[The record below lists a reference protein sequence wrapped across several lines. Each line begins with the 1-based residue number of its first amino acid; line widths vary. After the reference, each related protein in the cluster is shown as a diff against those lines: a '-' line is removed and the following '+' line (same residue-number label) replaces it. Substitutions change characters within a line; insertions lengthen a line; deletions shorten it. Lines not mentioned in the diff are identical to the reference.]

1 MNDNELSTM
10 VRESVADVHSATPVA
25 EIVSRGRTVRARR
38 RIPGVAGTL
47 AIAAGA
53 ALAVTTL
60 VPSGHPG
67 VEGSRH
73 PGNPLANAR
82 LAAWT
87 VTKQANGDIDV
98 TINQLQN
105 PVGLQST
112 LRADGVPVRVSYS
125 SHPLLATRVP
135 GSYRGRPIYS
145 FTTGVGPAYHGPLR
159 QDGQAPQLPCKFDP
173 ISGHLFNAAVN
184 FPGGGTSPHG
194 GTVYLVI
201 KPSALPAG
209 AGLAMFVGGSI
220 DDISMP
226 NSVPPGTAGSVGE
239 STISTPKDGQPRVEY
254 SVTVSPVYASQQ
266 CTG

>member
-10 VRESVADVHSATPVA
+10 VRESVTDVHSATPIA
-25 EIVSRGRTVRARR
+25 QIISRGRAVRARR
-38 RIPGVAGTL
+38 RTAALAGAGAVVAGT
-47 AIAAGA
+47 

-87 VTKQANGDIDV
+87 VATQANGDIDV
-98 TINQLQN
+98 TINQLRN

-125 SHPLLATRVP
+125 SHPLPVTRS
-135 GSYRGRPIYS
+135 GSYRGRPVFSVGPI
-145 FTTGVGPAYHGPLR
+145 GVGPAYHGPLR
-159 QDGQAPQLPCKFDP
+159 RDGQAPRLPCKFYA
-173 ISGHLFNAAVN
+173 ISNDVLNAMVS
-184 FPGGGTSPHG
+184 FPGDTSTHG
-194 GTVYLVI
+194 DTVFLVI
-201 KPSALPAG
+201 KPSLLPAG
-209 AGLAMFVGGSI
+209 ACLAMFVGGSI
-220 DDISMP
+220 DDISVP
-226 NSVPPGTAGSVGE
+226 SSPPRGTGFSVSTQSMTTA
-239 STISTPKDGQPRVEY
+239 KDGVPVVEY